1 MTSVT
6 YAEAKA
12 GLQREDFASS
22 GKRYALLNK
31 KVKWPRLKGPKGIR
45 VDVVT
50 KYAVG
55 FVN

>member
-6 YAEAKA
+6 YAVAKA
-12 GLQREDFASS
+12 NLQREDFASS
-22 GKRYALLNK
+22 GKRYVLLSK

-45 VDVVT
+45 VEVVT

-55 FVN
+55 FTN